1 MTKNNDTE
9 RRETNGITYFDKG
22 ILEGAD
28 GRRYQRY
35 AIKTHFVQVGES
47 HVELVNHYVL
57 PLYQPGD
64 VLSFGAKV
72 MAMTTKNVHT
82 REDIKPGFFANLM
95 WRFASNNS
103 TGIGMHEPYKLQLV
117 INVCGLPRV
126 LLAAF
131 VSAITRPFGIKGL
144 FYKICGKG
152 IAGID
157 GFYERS
163 DFDIY
168 KNMALVNPPNAK
180 ELCDELYQ
188 KTGIPT
194 VLMDANDFD
203 RNILGVSEGCP
214 LTETQIQDAMQDN
227 PSGQGAELTPL
238 ILIRPI

>member
-1 MTKNNDTE
+1 MNENDNSIQK
-9 RRETNGITYFDKG
+9 ETAGITYFDKG
-22 ILEGAD
+22 IQEGSD
-28 GRRYQRY
+28 GKRYQRY
-35 AIKTHFVQVGES
+35 AVKTHFVQVGES
-47 HVELVNHYVL
+47 HVELVKRYVS

-82 REDIKPGFFANLM
+82 RDDIKPGFFANLM
-95 WRFASNNS
+95 WRFATSNS

-126 LLAAF
+126 LFAAF

-180 ELCDELYQ
+180 ELCDEIFQ

-203 RNILGVSEGCP
+203 RNILDVSTDCP
-214 LTETQIQDAMQDN
+214 LTETQIQEAMRDN

-238 ILIRPI
+238 ILIRPL